1 MGCSGLAF
9 PSSSNQQ
16 PPWHSNGKFQR
27 RSVHRSAWWPV
38 PTHGVVGPLGWLKVW
53 GLAAQGP
60 LKKLESRLK
69 RIRWP
74 GATKKDAKKFSPKKY
89 YSEQIKKI

>member
-1 MGCSGLAF
+1 
-9 PSSSNQQ
+9 
-16 PPWHSNGKFQR
+16 
-27 RSVHRSAWWPV
+27 
-38 PTHGVVGPLGWLKVW
+38 VVGPLGWLKVW